1 MAKRASG
8 GESPLFVKIA
18 HRGASAYEPEN
29 TIRSFERAIGMKAEM
44 LEFDVRQSMD
54 GRLVVIHDAKVDRTT
69 DGKGLVSEKTLAELK
84 TLDAGEG
91 ERVPTFEEALDACSG
106 RAKLVIELKENG
118 IEEKVLREINA
129 RGLRDDVF
137 IVSFNAP
144 RLRLVKT
151 LDPGMRTGLILF
163 ASWNPI
169 ALAEKC
175 GADAVAPF
183 RWFITKGF
191 VDRAKSRGLYTF
203 TWTVDDEEKARA
215 MRDMGVTGIVTNRP
229 DILSTD

>member
-1 MAKRASG
+1 M
-8 GESPLFVKIA
+8 FVKIA

-44 LEFDVRQSMD
+44 IEFDVRQSLD

-69 DGKGLVSEKTLAELK
+69 DGKGLVSEKTLSGLK
-84 TLDAGEG
+84 ELDAGKG
-91 ERVPTFEEALDACSG
+91 EKIPSFEEALDACVG

-118 IEEKVLREINA
+118 IEEKVLSAINA
-129 RGLRDDVF
+129 RGLKEDVF
-137 IVSFNAP
+137 IVSFHQS

-151 LDPGMRTGLILF
+151 LDPKIRTGLILF
-163 ASWNPI
+163 ASGNPV

-183 RWFITKGF
+183 RWFVTKGL
-191 VDRAKSRGLYTF
+191 VERARSRGLYTF
-203 TWTVDDEEKARA
+203 TWTVDDDVKARA
-215 MRDMGVTGIVTNRP
+215 LRDMEVTGIVTNRP
-229 DILSTD
+229 DILTVG

>member
-1 MAKRASG
+1 MAKRASR

-44 LEFDVRQSMD
+44 IEFDVRQSMD

-69 DGKGLVSEKTLAELK
+69 DGRGLVSEKTLAALK
-84 TLDAGEG
+84 ALDAGEG
-91 ERVPTFEEALDACSG
+91 ERIPTFEEALDACSG

-129 RGLRDDVF
+129 RGIRDDVF
-137 IVSFNAP
+137 IVSFNAS

-163 ASWNPI
+163 ASVNPI
-169 ALAEKC
+169 ALAERC

-191 VDRAKSRGLYTF
+191 VERARSRGLYTF
-203 TWTVDDEEKARA
+203 TWTVDDEGKARA
-215 MRDMGVTGIVTNRP
+215 MRDMGVTGIVTNKP

>member
-1 MAKRASG
+1 MAERAAG
-8 GESPLFVKIA
+8 GESPMFVKIA

-44 LEFDVRQSMD
+44 IEFDVRQALD

-69 DGKGLVSEKTLAELK
+69 DGRGPVSEKTLSELK
-84 TLDAGEG
+84 ELDAGQG
-91 ERVPTFEEALDACSG
+91 ERIPTFEEALDACAG

-118 IEEKVLREINA
+118 IEERVLREINA
-129 RGLRDDVF
+129 RGLREDVF
-137 IVSFNAP
+137 IVSFNAS
-144 RLRLVKT
+144 RLRLVKA

-163 ASWNPI
+163 ASGNPI

-191 VDRAKSRGLYTF
+191 VEKARSRGLYTF
-203 TWTVDDEEKARA
+203 TWTVDDERKARA
-215 MRDMGVTGIVTNRP
+215 LRDMGVTGIVTNRP
-229 DILSTD
+229 DILSAD